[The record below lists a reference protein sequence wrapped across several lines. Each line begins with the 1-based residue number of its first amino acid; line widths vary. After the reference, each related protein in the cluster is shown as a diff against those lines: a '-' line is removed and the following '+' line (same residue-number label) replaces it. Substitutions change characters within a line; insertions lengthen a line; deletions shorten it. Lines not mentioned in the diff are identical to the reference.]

1 MAMMSEDIE
10 KNFNTM
16 LCILDTEEKQTQEKW
31 V

>member
-1 MAMMSEDIE
+1 MMSEDTE

-16 LCILDTEEKQTQEKW
+16 LCILDTKEKQTQEIR